1 MVADVFIRR
10 PVLSTVCSLLIIL
23 AGLVSIPTLPIA
35 RFPELTPPAVTVS
48 AFYTGANAQAVETAV
63 TTPLEQAINGVEG
76 MQYITSSSTNSG
88 FATITV
94 TFDVDRDQD
103 LAAVDVQNRVNQ
115 ALGRMPAEVRQNGI
129 SVVKV
134 ASGFIGGLG
143 FYSKDNRYSSLFISN
158 YIDLYVRDAIKRV
171 PGVGDVLVFGERK
184 FAMRLWLDPT
194 KLAGRG
200 ITAADVLNALR
211 EQNVQVA
218 AGALGD
224 APAPVDQEY
233 TISVRAMGRL
243 SEAPEFE
250 DVVVKAGKDGALVR
264 VKDVGRVE
272 LGAET
277 YSSNLRFLGLE
288 AQGVGIS
295 LLPNANA
302 IETFQGVVA
311 EMNRLQQ
318 NFPPGLEWQVAF
330 DNVVVVRESIVEVL
344 WTLAEA
350 IGLVILVMFVF
361 LQNWRSTLI
370 PAITI
375 PVSLIGT
382 FAFIKLFDFSI
393 NVLTL
398 FGIVLATGIVVDDA
412 IVVIENIERHMREYK
427 KSARQAA
434 VDAMREVF
442 GAVVVIGIVLVA
454 VFVPV
459 AFFPGITGR
468 LYQQFSLTI
477 AFAVVLSVFNAV
489 TLAPALAA
497 LLLDKESHTHGRV
510 FTAFNRLV
518 ERSTNGYVRALR
530 GALSWRLA
538 VLLLFAA
545 GLFATWQVFRMVPSS
560 FVPQE
565 DEGYIMCIVQAPAGA
580 SLEYTTEIAK
590 KAEQII
596 YADKDVAAAFAVLG
610 FSFGGPAPN
619 NGMIFIRLKD
629 YDERRNPD
637 QSLQAVLQRLSGPL
651 FMIPGAIVAAFP
663 PPSIQGLG
671 VFGGIQFEVLDQTGS
686 ADINQLA
693 AATFGMMGAANQ
705 SGRIQGAFSQFRAD
719 DPQLIVDID
728 RDKARS
734 LGLPLR
740 EVTDALQVFLGSAY
754 VNDFDFNNRSYRVY
768 AQADQ
773 RFRSSPTDLK
783 QLYARAANGDMIP
796 LDSVV
801 RLRETTSPQVISHF
815 NLFRSAEITGNPA
828 PGVSSGQAL
837 DAMEELART
846 TLPPGFSYAW
856 AGQSLE
862 ERRSG
867 RQAGLIFGLSIL
879 LVYLVLAA
887 QYESFIL
894 PFIILLGVP
903 LAVFGALSAQLVRGF
918 ANDVFCQVGLVLL
931 VGLAAKNSILIVEF
945 AEQLRERGLS
955 IIDAAVESS
964 RIRLRPILMTSFAFI
979 LGVLPLALATGAG
992 AASRNSVGTAVAGG
1006 MLASTFLSIFF
1017 IPVLYV
1023 VIRTLAPGRA
1033 HRDRSDESPTHPDG
1047 DVRRAGPLGPA
1058 TAGVVLA
1065 LLATPAFAQTGTAKA
1080 ATAKAVA
1087 LQTSTQSP
1095 IAPVVETVTFDEAI
1109 ARALAKN
1116 PTVAI
1121 AATNI
1126 LRSEALLQQARS
1138 FTLPRVSA
1146 SANNVTRDT
1155 GVEFGG
1161 QVVQPRNQTL
1171 IAASASAPVL
1181 AAAQWAARTQAMD
1194 QVEIARLSV
1203 TDTQRQIAVATGFAF
1218 LEVIAQKRQVEVA
1231 TTALDTARQQVDYN
1245 RRRREGGVGS
1255 RLNELRSVQLFDA
1268 TQARLDALVLNVRR
1282 AQEAL
1287 GVLIVA
1293 AGPVDVAGEPSFE
1306 LPAPATEAD
1315 WLPNRPDVR
1324 LFTAERDANQR
1335 IVDDSSKDWWPTV
1348 NVSLDPQLITPAGVF
1363 APSRTWR
1370 FTINAF
1376 QPLYDAGERRATRRL
1391 REAALQSST
1400 LSLEQLQIQA
1410 RSEVRV
1416 AREAVSYLERALAS
1430 ARQSAATAN
1439 EVLKITIIAFDAGS
1453 TTNIEV
1459 IDAQRAARDQEA
1471 VAALAEDAVRQARLE
1486 LLVALGLFPR

>member
-1 MVADVFIRR
+1 MADLFIRR

-23 AGLVSIPTLPIA
+23 AGAVAIPTLPIA
-35 RFPELTPPAVTVS
+35 RYPELAPPSVTVS
-48 AFYTGANAQAVETAV
+48 AFYTGANAQAVESAV

-76 MQYITSSSTNSG
+76 MTYITSSSTNSG
-88 FATITV
+88 FSSITV

-129 SVVKV
+129 SVAKV
-134 ASGFIGGLG
+134 STGFIGGLG
-143 FYSKDNRYSSLFISN
+143 FFSRDNRYSSQFISN
-158 YIDLYVRDAIKRV
+158 YIDLYIRDAIKRV
-171 PGVGDVLVFGERK
+171 PGVGDVIVFGERK

-200 ITAADVLNALR
+200 ITAADVLGALR

-224 APAPVDQEY
+224 APSPVDQAY
-233 TISVRAMGRL
+233 TLSVRAMGRL
-243 SEAPEFE
+243 SEAPQFE
-250 DVVVKAGKDGALVR
+250 DVVVKAGRDGALVR

-295 LLPNANA
+295 LLPSANA
-302 IETFQGVVA
+302 LDVFQGVSD

-344 WTLAEA
+344 WTLLEA

-361 LQNWRSTLI
+361 LQNWRSTII

-412 IVVIENIERHMREYK
+412 IVVIENIERHMHEYK

-434 VDAMREVF
+434 IDAMREVF
-442 GAVVVIGIVLVA
+442 SAVVVIGIVLVA

-459 AFFPGITGR
+459 AFFPGVTGR

-497 LLLDKESHTHGRV
+497 LMLDKQSHAKRG
-510 FTAFNRLV
+510 FFAWFNRGFDAAT
-518 ERSTNGYVRALR
+518 RGYVAMLR
-530 GALSWRLA
+530 GALRLRL
-538 VLLLFAA
+538 VMILVFAG
-545 GLFATWQVFRMVPSS
+545 GLFATWSVFQAVPSS

-565 DEGYIMCIVQAPAGA
+565 DEGYFMCIVQAPAGA

-596 YADKDVAAAFAVLG
+596 YADKDVAAAFAVMG

-619 NGMIFIRLKD
+619 NGMIFVRLKD
-629 YDERRNPD
+629 YEDRRGAD
-637 QSLQAVLQRLSGPL
+637 QSLSAVVQRLSGPL

-671 VFGGIQFEVLDQTGS
+671 TFGGFQFEVLDQTGS
-686 ADINQLA
+686 SDINALA
-693 AATFGMMGAANQ
+693 GATFGMMGAANQ
-705 SGRIQGAFSQFRAD
+705 SGKVMGAFSQFRAD

-740 EVTDALQVFLGSAY
+740 EVTDALQVFLGSQY
-754 VNDFDFNNRSYRVY
+754 VNDFDFNNRAYRVY
-768 AQADQ
+768 VQADQ
-773 RFRSSPTDLK
+773 RFRASPSNLK
-783 QLYARAANGDMIP
+783 QLYARAANGDMVP
-796 LDSVV
+796 LDTVV
-801 RLRETTSPQVISHF
+801 RLRETTAPQVISHF

-828 PGVSSGQAL
+828 PGQSSGQTL
-837 DAMEELART
+837 QAMEDLARQN
-846 TLPPGFSYAW
+846 LPPGFDFAW

-862 ERRSG
+862 ERRAG
-867 RQAGLIFGLSIL
+867 AQAGLIFGLSLL

-903 LAVFGALSAQLVRGF
+903 LAVFGALSAQLIRGF
-918 ANDVFCQVGLVLL
+918 NNDVFCQVGLVLL

-955 IIDAAVESS
+955 IFDAAIESA

-979 LGVLPLALATGAG
+979 LGVLPLALAEGAG

-1006 MLASTFLSIFF
+1006 MIASTFLSIFF

-1023 VIRTLAPGRA
+1023 VIRSIAPGRA
-1033 HRDRSDESPTHPDG
+1033 HRDRGDE
-1047 DVRRAGPLGPA
+1047 VAGKDEADNAGKGGNLLPPAVTTGILLAIGLG
-1058 TAGVVLA
+1058 
-1065 LLATPAFAQTGTAKA
+1065 LATPALAQQPVSP
-1080 ATAKAVA
+1080 VA
-1087 LQTSTQSP
+1087 
-1095 IAPVVETVTFDEAI
+1095 ETVTFDQAI
-1109 ARALAKN
+1109 ARALEKN

-1126 LRSEALLQQARS
+1126 LRSESLLDQARAAVR
-1138 FTLPRVSA
+1138 PRVTGA
-1146 SANNVTRDT
+1146 VNNTTLDSGRS
-1155 GVEFGG
+1155 FGD
-1161 QVVQPRNQTL
+1161 QTVQPQNQWAFSAT
-1171 IAASASAPVL
+1171 ASMPVL

-1194 QVEIARLSV
+1194 NLEIARLSV
-1203 TDTQRQIAVATGFAF
+1203 TDTRRQIAVATASAY
-1218 LEVIAQKRQVEVA
+1218 LAVIAQKRLVDVNR
-1231 TTALDTARQQVDYN
+1231 TAIETARGQLDYN
-1245 RRRREGGVGS
+1245 TKRREGGVGS
-1255 RLNELRSVQLFDA
+1255 RLNELRSSQLLSATEVQLE
-1268 TQARLDALVLNVRR
+1268 ALLLNVRR

-1287 GVLIVA
+1287 GVLLA
-1293 AGPVDVAGEPSFE
+1293 ANGPVDVSGEPAFE
-1306 LPAPATEAD
+1306 IPAERAEGE
-1315 WLPNRPDVR
+1315 WLPNRPDIKV
-1324 LFTAERDANQR
+1324 FTAQRTANERVLN
-1335 IVDDSSKDWWPTV
+1335 DSRLDWWPSVTA
-1348 NVSLDPQLITPAGVF
+1348 STTPQYIAPAGIF
-1363 APSRTWR
+1363 QPSRTWSL
-1370 FTINAF
+1370 TLQLS
-1376 QPLYDAGERRATRRL
+1376 QPIFDGGQRRAFRKQRD
-1391 REAALQSST
+1391 ALFQSST
-1400 LSLEQLQIQA
+1400 LSLEQAQIEA
-1410 RSEVRV
+1410 RSEVRI
-1416 AREAVSYLERALAS
+1416 ARAAVEARERALTA
-1430 ARQSAATAN
+1430 ARQAAQSSN

-1459 IDAQRAARDQEA
+1459 IDAQRSARDQESV
-1471 VAALAEDAVRQARLE
+1471 VAQAEDAVRQARLE
-1486 LLVALGLFPR
+1486 LLVALGMFPR

>member
-23 AGLVSIPTLPIA
+23 AGAVSIPTLPIA
-35 RFPELTPPAVTVS
+35 RYPELAPPSVTVS
-48 AFYTGANAQAVETAV
+48 AFYTGANAQAVESAV
-63 TTPLEQAINGVEG
+63 ITPLEQAINGVEG
-76 MQYITSSSTNSG
+76 MTYITSTSTNSG
-88 FATITV
+88 FGTITV

-134 ASGFIGGLG
+134 STGFIGGLG
-143 FYSKDNRYSSLFISN
+143 FYSNDNRYTSQFISN
-158 YIDLYVRDAIKRV
+158 YIDLYIRDAIKRV
-171 PGVGDVLVFGERK
+171 PGVGDVIVFGERK

-194 KLAGRG
+194 KLAARN
-200 ITAADVLNALR
+200 ITAGDVLNALR

-224 APAPVDQEY
+224 APATAGQEY

-243 SEAPEFE
+243 SEAPQFE

-277 YSSNLRFLGLE
+277 YSSNLRFLEKE

-295 LLPNANA
+295 LLPSANA
-302 IETFQGVVA
+302 IEVFRGVVA
-311 EMNRLQQ
+311 EMDRLKQ

-344 WTLAEA
+344 YTLLEA
-350 IGLVILVMFVF
+350 IGLVILVMFLF
-361 LQNWRSTLI
+361 LQNWRSTVI

-412 IVVIENIERHMREYK
+412 IVVIENIERHMREDK

-459 AFFPGITGR
+459 AFFPGVTGR

-477 AFAVVLSVFNAV
+477 AFSVVLSVFNAV
-489 TLAPALAA
+489 TLTPALAA
-497 LLLDKESHTHGRV
+497 LLLDKESHAHG
-510 FTAFNRLV
+510 FFFSAFNRMVDSGTNAYVSLV
-518 ERSTNGYVRALR
+518 R
-530 GALSWRLA
+530 GALKLRWIMIL
-538 VLLLFAA
+538 VFAG
-545 GLFATWQVFRMVPSS
+545 GLFATYTVFQMVPSS

-565 DEGYIMCIVQAPAGA
+565 DEGYFMCIVQAPAGA
-580 SLEYTTEIAK
+580 SLEYTTDIAK
-590 KAEQII
+590 KAESII
-596 YADKDVAAAFAVLG
+596 YKDKDVAAAFSVMG
-610 FSFGGPAPN
+610 FSFSGAAPN
-619 NGMIFIRLKD
+619 NGMIFVRLND
-629 YDERRNPD
+629 YDERLGKD
-637 QSLQAVLQRLSGPL
+637 QSLQAVVQRVGPQL

-671 VFGGIQFEVLDQTGS
+671 TFGGFQFEVLDQTGS
-686 ADINQLA
+686 TDISTLA
-693 AATFGMMGAANQ
+693 GATFGMMGAANQ
-705 SGRIQGAFSQFRAD
+705 SGKVQGAFSQFRAD

-734 LGLPLR
+734 LGLPLS
-740 EVTDALQVFLGSAY
+740 EVTSALAVFLGSQY
-754 VNDFDFNNRSYRVY
+754 VNDFDFNNRAYRVY
-768 AQADQ
+768 VQADQ
-773 RFRSSPTDLK
+773 RFRASPTNLK
-783 QLYARAANGDMIP
+783 QLYARASNGEMIP

-801 RLRETTSPQVISHF
+801 RLRETTAPQVISHF
-815 NLFRSAEITGNPA
+815 NLFRSAEISGTPA
-828 PGVSSGQAL
+828 PGQSSGQAL
-837 DAMEELART
+837 QAMEDLARQN
-846 TLPPGFSYAW
+846 LPPGFSFAW

-867 RQAGLIFGLSIL
+867 SQTGLIFGLSIL

-918 ANDVFCQVGLVLL
+918 NNDVFCQVGLVLL

-955 IIDAAVESS
+955 IIDAAIESA
-964 RIRLRPILMTSFAFI
+964 RIRLRPILMTSFAFV

-1023 VIRTLAPGRA
+1023 VIRSIAPGRA
-1033 HRDRSDESPTHPDG
+1033 HRDRSEEAPAHVP
-1047 DVRRAGPLGPA
+1047 GPA
-1058 TAGVVLA
+1058 TIGIFLA
-1065 LLATPAFAQTGTAKA
+1065 IGLTLATPAFAQI
-1080 ATAKAVA
+1080 
-1087 LQTSTQSP
+1087 Q
-1095 IAPVVETVTFDEAI
+1095 APMETVTFDEAV
-1109 ARALAKN
+1109 ARALEKN

-1126 LRSEALLQQARS
+1126 LRSEALLEQARAVVR
-1138 FTLPRVSA
+1138 PRVN
-1146 SANNVTRDT
+1146 ANFTNTTLDT
-1155 GVEFGG
+1155 GREFSG
-1161 QVVQPRNQTL
+1161 QTVQPQNQSVL
-1171 IAASASAPVL
+1171 GLNASMPAL
-1181 AAAQWAARTQAMD
+1181 AAAQWAARAQAMD
-1194 QVEIARLSV
+1194 QVEIARLTV
-1203 TDTQRQIAVATGFAF
+1203 IDVRRNIALATASAY
-1218 LEVIAQKRQVEVA
+1218 LDVIAQKRQVEVIRSA
-1231 TTALDTARQQVDYN
+1231 VETARGQLDYN
-1245 RRRREGGVGS
+1245 TRRREGGVGS
-1255 RLNELRSVQLFDA
+1255 RLNELRSGQVLASAEAQLE
-1268 TQARLDALVLNVRR
+1268 VLLFNVRR

-1287 GVLIVA
+1287 GVLLVA
-1293 AGPVDVAGEPSFE
+1293 NGPVDVSGEPAFE
-1306 LPAPATEAD
+1306 IPQDAPETE
-1315 WLPNRPDVR
+1315 WLPNRPDIKVA
-1324 LFTAERDANQR
+1324 TAQRAANER
-1335 IVDDSSKDWWPTV
+1335 VVKDSKYDWWPV
-1348 NVSLDPQLITPAGVF
+1348 ANVAFTPQYLTPAG
-1363 APSRTWR
+1363 
-1370 FTINAF
+1370 IF
-1376 QPLYDAGERRATRRL
+1376 QPSKTWTLSVQLAQPIYEGGLRAGLRHQ
-1391 REAALQSST
+1391 REALFEAST
-1400 LSLEQLQIQA
+1400 LSLVQA
-1410 RSEVRV
+1410 EIDARAEVRI
-1416 AREAVSYLERALAS
+1416 ARAAVDARERALVR
-1430 ARQSAATAN
+1430 ARDAANAAN
-1439 EVLKITIIAFDAGS
+1439 EVLKITIVAFEAGS
-1453 TTNIEV
+1453 TTNLEV
-1459 IDAQRAARDQEA
+1459 IDAQRAQRDVEAA
-1471 VAALAEDAVRQARLE
+1471 VAIAEDGVRQARLD
-1486 LLVALGLFPR
+1486 LLVALGRFPR